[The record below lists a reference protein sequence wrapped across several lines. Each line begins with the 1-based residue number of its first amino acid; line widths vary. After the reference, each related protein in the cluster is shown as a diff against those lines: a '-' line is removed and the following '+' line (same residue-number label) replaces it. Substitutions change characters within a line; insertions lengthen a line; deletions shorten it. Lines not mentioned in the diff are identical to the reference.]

1 LLLSNYAF
9 IILKMIS
16 GRRKT
21 IIIFLTLF
29 LIAIVYIWLSVNKTW
44 LYINNSFHK
53 TLCFYINGEFI
64 TLVPA
69 HSAVELRLKSRKNAL
84 IGIRERLDG
93 IPLEEFTVN
102 MGGKSFIYNIS
113 DFSDAPKEIKMDG
126 NKAVLQIGGK
136 IPENPVQRI
145 TLDTLHRM
153 IMNKLPRKMET
164 LRRFSQAD
172 GIKMAGDIGDISS
185 MNWILA
191 ILKLPEHRAV
201 WDEALR
207 SIGKLGGNNAVNIL
221 KTYLKH
227 TDMDI
232 AFAAIDSLSGMQSA
246 SAQITLMDAYRVT
259 DSNKLQKAILDKFTE
274 MPLSFDIKV
283 FYLGELEKAEM
294 DKFEMLL
301 DIVGKK
307 KIKEAVPL
315 LKKIKAR
322 NQKLS
327 RETLSLIN
335 QTIKKI
341 ESKK

>member
-1 LLLSNYAF
+1 
-9 IILKMIS
+9 MIS

-21 IIIFLTLF
+21 IIIFLALF

-64 TLVPA
+64 TVVPA
-69 HSAVELRLKSRKNAL
+69 HSSVELRLKSRKNAL
-84 IGIRERLDG
+84 IGIRQRLDG

-102 MGGKSFIYNIS
+102 LGGKSFIYNVS
-113 DFSDAPKEIKMDG
+113 DFSDTPKEMKVDE
-126 NKAVLQIGGK
+126 NKTVLQIGGQ

-232 AFAAIDSLSGMQSA
+232 AFAAIDGLSEMQSS
-246 SAQITLMDAYRVT
+246 SAQLILMDTYRVT
-259 DSNKLQKAILDKFTE
+259 DSSTLRKAILANLAE

-283 FYLGELEKAEM
+283 FTLGELEKGEP
-294 DKFEMLL
+294 DNFEMLL
-301 DIVGKK
+301 DIVGRK

-322 NQKLS
+322 NYKLS
-327 RETLSLIN
+327 RDTVSLIN
-335 QTIKKI
+335 QSIKTI
-341 ESKK
+341 ESYK

>member
-1 LLLSNYAF
+1 
-9 IILKMIS
+9 
-16 GRRKT
+16 
-21 IIIFLTLF
+21 LF

-44 LYINNSFHK
+44 LYNNNSFHK

-274 MPLSFDIKV
+274 MTLSFDIKV

>member
-1 LLLSNYAF
+1 MLLASHAF
-9 IILKMIS
+9 IIMNMIS

-21 IIIFLTLF
+21 IVIFLILF
-29 LIAIVYIWLSVNKTW
+29 LLAVVFIWLSVNKTW
-44 LYINNSFHK
+44 LYINNSSHK
-53 TLCFYINGEFI
+53 TLCFYIDGEFI
-64 TLVPA
+64 TVVPA
-69 HSAVELRLKSRKNAL
+69 HSAVELRLKSRKNAS

-93 IPLEEFTVN
+93 MPLEEFTVN
-102 MGGKSFIYNIS
+102 LGGKSFIYNIS
-113 DFSDAPKEIKMDG
+113 DFSDAPKEIMTDG
-126 NKAVLQIGGK
+126 NKAVLLIGGK
-136 IPENPVQRI
+136 IPEKPVQRI

-172 GIKMAGDIGDISS
+172 GIKMAGDVGDISS

-232 AFAAIDSLSGMQSA
+232 AFAAIDSLSGMRSA
-246 SAQITLMDAYRVT
+246 SAQMILMETYRST
-259 DSNKLQKAILDKFTE
+259 DSGKLKKVILAKFAE

-283 FYLGELEKAEM
+283 FILRELGKSEPDNIELLFNIAS
-294 DKFEMLL
+294 
-301 DIVGKK
+301 KK

-315 LKKIKAR
+315 LKKMRAK
-322 NQKLS
+322 NHKLS
-327 RETLSLIN
+327 RETVSRIN
-335 QTIKKI
+335 QTVKLI
-341 ESKK
+341 ESNK

>member
-1 LLLSNYAF
+1 
-9 IILKMIS
+9 MIS

-259 DSNKLQKAILDKFTE
+259 DSNKLQKAILDKFAE

-327 RETLSLIN
+327 RESLSLIN

>member
-1 LLLSNYAF
+1 MN
-9 IILKMIS
+9 MIS

-21 IIIFLTLF
+21 IVIFLILF
-29 LIAIVYIWLSVNKTW
+29 FIAIVFIWLSVNKTW

-53 TLCFYINGEFI
+53 TLCFYIDGEFI

-84 IGIRERLDG
+84 MGIRERLDG
-93 IPLEEFTVN
+93 MPLEEFTVN
-102 MGGKSFIYNIS
+102 LGGKSFVYNIS
-113 DFSDAPKEIKMDG
+113 DFSDAPKEMKKDG
-126 NKAVLQIGGK
+126 NRAVLLIGRK
-136 IPENPVQRI
+136 IPEKPVQRI

-164 LRRFSQAD
+164 LQRFSQTD
-172 GIKMAGDIGDISS
+172 GIKMAGNVGDISS

-191 ILKLPEHRAV
+191 VLKLPEHRTV

-246 SAQITLMDAYRVT
+246 SSQLILMDTYRST
-259 DSNKLQKAILDKFTE
+259 DSIKLRKAILAKFAET
-274 MPLSFDIKV
+274 PLSFDIKV
-283 FYLGELEKAEM
+283 FILRELGKSEPDNIEQ
-294 DKFEMLL
+294 LL
-301 DIVGKK
+301 NIVSRKQ
-307 KIKEAVPL
+307 IKEAAPL
-315 LKKIKAR
+315 LKKMRTK
-322 NQKLS
+322 NHKLS
-327 RETLSLIN
+327 RKTLSLIN
-335 QTIKKI
+335 QTVKAI
-341 ESKK
+341 ESNK